1 MSRVRDWRWW
11 VVGICVL
18 GGLFGVAAVGFFVGQ
33 WGMSVERSNWQTER
47 AGYIKRFPEVR
58 AETRNACVAEYEG
71 KVQQL
76 QQLNQQS
83 AQSLA
88 DLKSQMADT
97 QELAAYTLR
106 FLGDRAKINDQRTA
120 AMLKQSRVAAAA
132 AVDAK
137 QTAQVAEQKASVAA
151 AKIDEAASA
160 VKSVDKKLETATHGT
175 AAVPPQPWAGNRRP

>member
-1 MSRVRDWRWW
+1 MSRLRDWRWW
-11 VVGICVL
+11 VLGLGII
-18 GGLFGVAAVGFFVGQ
+18 GGLIGIAAGGFFIGQ
-33 WGMSVERSNWQTER
+33 WGMSAERASWQTER
-47 AGYIKRFPEVR
+47 TAYIKRFPEVR

-76 QQLNQQS
+76 TQQNQQS

-88 DLKSQMADT
+88 ALKSQMDDT
-97 QELAAYTLR
+97 HELAAYTLR

-120 AMLKQSRVAAAA
+120 AVLKQSKVAAAA